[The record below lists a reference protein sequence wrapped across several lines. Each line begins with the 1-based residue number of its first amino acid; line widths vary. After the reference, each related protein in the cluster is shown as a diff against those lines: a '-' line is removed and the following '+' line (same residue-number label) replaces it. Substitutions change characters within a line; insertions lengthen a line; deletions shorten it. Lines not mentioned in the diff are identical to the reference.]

1 MPTTASL
8 PVSTIL
14 RTVWDDLGELSVR
27 LRSQSI
33 IACASAAFF
42 ALIGGIPAI
51 SDNRMLAE
59 VFDLMGTLCWCR
71 SKSRSIAC

>member
-1 MPTTASL
+1 LILIRSRRKATNTVTTASSL

-42 ALIGGIPAI
+42 ALIGAI
-51 SDNRMLAE
+51 R
-59 VFDLMGTLCWCR
+59 R
-71 SKSRSIAC
+71 SSI

>member
-1 MPTTASL
+1 MATTSSL

-42 ALIGGIPAI
+42 ALIWQILAI
-51 SDNRMLAE
+51 SDNVWPLISVVLFAL
-59 VFDLMGTLCWCR
+59 VIFAVL
-71 SKSRSIAC
+71 

>member
-1 MPTTASL
+1 MRSRKRRHTTVTTTSSL

-33 IACASAAFF
+33 ICLYERRLLRVDRRNSGD
-42 ALIGGIPAI
+42 IG
-51 SDNRMLAE
+51 
-59 VFDLMGTLCWCR
+59 
-71 SKSRSIAC
+71 